1 MTAQEFKELFFPYK
15 LKLYRLA
22 FSLMGQS
29 EDAEDAVQ
37 ETYVRLWSLKDE
49 LAQIANREAY
59 SITLVKNISL
69 DMLRS
74 KKRKGFAVSLEG
86 LSIESDSSADLD
98 SESDLDYVSK
108 WVNNLTV
115 VQKQIFECR
124 HSQGLSIKQIS
135 ERMGLTQ
142 TNVKVILSRLRKQLK
157 EDFTRYEQN

>member
-115 VQKQIFECR
+115 V
-124 HSQGLSIKQIS
+124 
-135 ERMGLTQ
+135 
-142 TNVKVILSRLRKQLK
+142 
-157 EDFTRYEQN
+157 